1 MKFNQIC
8 GGALV
13 AVLSAAAGDR
23 ACAADTAKA
32 TVTVD
37 GQTFTYTGGSCVKNG
52 AGLVVNF
59 GAPGPA
65 REDYFGVS
73 IEKVPGHFENAV
85 VSFVKAGKRYSI
97 LNASGEAT
105 SSGASFAGLLMR
117 GGTAQGSFTC

>member
-1 MKFNQIC
+1 
-8 GGALV
+8 
-13 AVLSAAAGDR
+13 VLSAAAAAR
-23 ACAADTAKA
+23 VSAADTAKA

-59 GAPGPA
+59 GAPSPA

-73 IEKVPGHFENAV
+73 IDKVPGHFENAV

-105 SSGASFAGLLMR
+105 SSGASFSGSLMR